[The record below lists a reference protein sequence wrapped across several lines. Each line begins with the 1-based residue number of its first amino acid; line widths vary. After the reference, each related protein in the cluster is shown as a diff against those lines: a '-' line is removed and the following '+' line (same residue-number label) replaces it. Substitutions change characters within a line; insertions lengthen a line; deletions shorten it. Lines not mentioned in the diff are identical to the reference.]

1 MPAFG
6 DAAALVLPAAPG
18 DTAGAGADPEPLTAQ
33 TDTKREQTPGEML
46 LSWPSW
52 ASEPRK
58 HRPTLWAP
66 SMAPFLPFLVL
77 PIVMAPARSMP
88 LSELPK
94 SGKELGPT
102 GIRFSNSHPAV
113 LESSANPKLP
123 MSHAPLA
130 PKIFR
135 HPSGA
140 GALALPRLL
149 PTIEGNPNL
158 GTARSPRTPPLSPLS
173 AEHLK

>member
-6 DAAALVLPAAPG
+6 DAAALVLAAAPG

-33 TDTKREQTPGEML
+33 IDSKREQTSGGLL
-46 LSWPSW
+46 LSWPSC
-52 ASEPRK
+52 ASEPRNHK
-58 HRPTLWAP
+58 PTLWAP
-66 SMAPFLPFLVL
+66 SMAPFLPFLIL
-77 PIVMAPARSMP
+77 PILMAPARCR
-88 LSELPK
+88 SELPK

-102 GIRFSNSHPAV
+102 GIRFSDSHPAV
-113 LESSANPKLP
+113 WSRPPTRNCPCRTP
-123 MSHAPLA
+123 PLRRKFFA
-130 PKIFR
+130 IR
-135 HPSGA
+135 L
-140 GALALPRLL
+140 ALALPRLL